1 MFRDVFEVCCSQ
13 LSITVVQMDR
23 FGWACGIT
31 HVTTPLWNAPHLR
44 LYMEWSPSLV
54 TSRFSIPPIHRMPS
68 LLCSN
73 VKTFWRSLKLTW
85 LQHRVR
91 WNSTQILID
100 PSDSFK
106 LERWSIWN
114 CNLLLR
120 LRLPPGLAKLSF
132 KYFGPFKIVDKLGSS
147 DYKLLLPDTAA
158 IHPVFHV
165 SQLKQHTPN
174 YAPMF
179 SEIPLAAFSEDV
191 VPERLNLKVFWIGG
205 WCARDL
211 QQ

>member
-1 MFRDVFEVCCSQ
+1 M
-13 LSITVVQMDR
+13 
-23 FGWACGIT
+23 
-31 HVTTPLWNAPHLR
+31 
-44 LYMEWSPSLV
+44 
-54 TSRFSIPPIHRMPS
+54 
-68 LLCSN
+68 
-73 VKTFWRSLKLTW
+73 
-85 LQHRVR
+85 
-91 WNSTQILID
+91 
-100 PSDSFK
+100 
-106 LERWSIWN
+106 
-114 CNLLLR
+114 
-120 LRLPPGLAKLSF
+120 
-132 KYFGPFKIVDKLGSS
+132 DKLGSS